1 MTYSCSLNAL
11 CDSDKTQSR
20 RSNLPPSLRPVFSI
34 STSLNTPL
42 TGKSQPNPGIPCS
55 HITFDALRVN
65 DPKQG
70 GWPIHIIA
78 FLWIGG
84 WMPLI
89 TGMLLLVVTWVSF
102 SSKNLLARP
111 SLTGHPAL
119 FWGLEIP
126 FLIGGIAG
134 SFVCGVN
141 YWYYFVSMRVAMS
154 SWSAF
159 FLILGFFAAYYGRQT
174 LNRLRQ
180 TQDSFNYRQ
189 QLRILVMTV
198 GMFILCGIVMGFH
211 SLFMERIDAI
221 YQVFILFTSLY
232 RVCAWVILVGSAVY
246 VWVSPTTTLLI
257 ALAEATAIDLPV
269 DHTLCARETRETHAK
284 AARALKSLPTR
295 AAPRLLKT
303 TTNRT
308 LQAKLK
314 KNRSIVILRMTRK
327 SRRRTRNQTT
337 RLPHFYSLMAPK
349 PSRKLIPIL
358 LKKQL
363 LPLVLPKRLF

>member
-1 MTYSCSLNAL
+1 
-11 CDSDKTQSR
+11 
-20 RSNLPPSLRPVFSI
+20 
-34 STSLNTPL
+34 
-42 TGKSQPNPGIPCS
+42 
-55 HITFDALRVN
+55 
-65 DPKQG
+65 
-70 GWPIHIIA
+70 
-78 FLWIGG
+78 
-84 WMPLI
+84 MPLI

-246 VWVSPTTTLLI
+246 VWVSTDHHITHSTRGSHSDRSARRSHAMRSRDSRDSRESRTSSEKSPNARGAKAPQNDYESDVTSEIEEESEHSDSENDSEVETPDEESNDSSASLLQPYGSEAIAEADTDTSEETTT
-257 ALAEATAIDLPV
+257 
-269 DHTLCARETRETHAK
+269 
-284 AARALKSLPTR
+284 S
-295 AAPRLLKT
+295 
-303 TTNRT
+303 
-308 LQAKLK
+308 
-314 KNRSIVILRMTRK
+314 S
-327 SRRRTRNQTT
+327 S
-337 RLPHFYSLMAPK
+337 S
-349 PSRKLIPIL
+349 S
-358 LKKQL
+358 
-363 LPLVLPKRLF
+363 